1 MRKLFKS
8 KKKDKSPTPTPERE
22 MASDERGAS
31 MMGDNGHAQEK
42 EKDSGAH
49 AHAGFDADGQPK
61 ASARYSL
68 PVIKTGAGIKAS
80 ADPSTGIH
88 VGFDL
93 DQDKDSRNK
102 NDIKSTHPSAQGKL
116 RHTSSDS
123 EGMKIGMSS
132 DTDSEKGRDSPA
144 GLNIGFGGSNG
155 SGSNNS
161 VHIGIDGKVKT
172 GPHHH
177 HHHHQQHNLDKDG
190 KVSQSSPSLFDD
202 RAMSPT
208 SKFLA
213 MSRID
218 EKNSLVGLNDR
229 LAKILARNR
238 QLEEENKRLDNQ
250 VKDADCKLSELSKE
264 LKHSF
269 QDDNEKL
276 RKLLEETEKEK
287 VKLGLALRKSDA
299 DWNDAVGKLKKKEDD
314 LKDLQKQIQDLDH
327 KLTAAAANAKKS
339 EDDKEKLAKEKADLS
354 DENKK
359 LAQELNKV
367 RDILEKECLSKV
379 ELQNQMRN
387 KGEEIQ
393 WKVQVQ
399 QQEFSQLKSPKGRA
413 DSPDAKKLKSEYD
426 AKLADA
432 IKQLRSDCEQQIH
445 ANREEQ
451 GGLYLKK
458 EEALKGQVDR
468 LKNANEA
475 QMGELKAVQNKLV
488 TLEKKIT
495 AIDGEKMMLL
505 MSLKDAET
513 GWAADKKNFATERAN
528 LENLI
533 GSMQEERQVLIND
546 YQGLMEVKVAL
557 DNEIAT
563 YRALLEGEEERLAS
577 LIQDGTLELYDDIDQ
592 QIESKEFDFDDA
604 QKFIK
609 SEKKKIEAAYF

>member
-1 MRKLFKS
+1 
-8 KKKDKSPTPTPERE
+8 
-22 MASDERGAS
+22 
-31 MMGDNGHAQEK
+31 
-42 EKDSGAH
+42 
-49 AHAGFDADGQPK
+49 
-61 ASARYSL
+61 
-68 PVIKTGAGIKAS
+68 
-80 ADPSTGIH
+80 
-88 VGFDL
+88 
-93 DQDKDSRNK
+93 
-102 NDIKSTHPSAQGKL
+102 
-116 RHTSSDS
+116 
-123 EGMKIGMSS
+123 
-132 DTDSEKGRDSPA
+132 
-144 GLNIGFGGSNG
+144 
-155 SGSNNS
+155 
-161 VHIGIDGKVKT
+161 
-172 GPHHH
+172 
-177 HHHHQQHNLDKDG
+177 
-190 KVSQSSPSLFDD
+190 
-202 RAMSPT
+202 MSPT

-218 EKNSLVGLNDR
+218 EKNSLVGLKDR

-238 QLEEENKRLDNQ
+238 QLEEENKRLDGQ

-299 DWNDAVGKLKKKEDD
+299 DLNDALGKLKKKEDD
-314 LKDLQKQIQDLDH
+314 LKDLQKQNQDLDH
-327 KLTAAAANAKKS
+327 KLTAATANAKKS